1 MTEGPKRIQLSRRR
15 GWRMPPNTI
24 KVDRSTG
31 YGNPF
36 VIGEVPPPA
45 FAAYSTTKVVD
56 AAEAVALYRKLMIR
70 NLATSDNVVDQL
82 LKLRGKN
89 LACWCRPGSPCHAD
103 VLLEFANLDV

>member
-1 MTEGPKRIQLSRRR
+1 MSNKPIRIQLSRKR
-15 GWRMPPNTI
+15 GWRMSPNTI

-36 VIGEVPPPA
+36 VIGEVPGSA
-45 FAAYSTTKVVD
+45 FAAYGTTRVQD
-56 AAEAVALYRKLMIR
+56 AAEAVALYRKLLIR
-70 NLATSDNVVDQL
+70 NLATSDGTVDRL
-82 LKLRGKN
+82 LQLRGKN